1 MLSSEKITDFSYSRN
16 SECLHFI
23 ASSTYKPFI
32 EQIESCIVKSDPDCG
47 NGKALKELVL
57 LDAGFAVEQLIP
69 ATVRSAHGIF
79 FTEEKLASR
88 IASLM
93 RAEIASEASFFDP
106 ACGAG
111 NLLLAIAKDYPLRK
125 SLLETLRFWAKKFG
139 GCDLNENFILATKL
153 RLIGLAAYRHGVGAV
168 ARKTLNV
175 FLSYFNLFKVCN
187 YLDAGQSSEFDCVV
201 ANPPFGHVVLSEPL
215 SWSSGKTQ
223 QAAVFM
229 ARILEQA
236 RPGQKVTA
244 ILPDVLRSG
253 TRYSRWRSLIELG
266 GENITV
272 EVHGKFSKAVDV
284 DVFFITFTLPEF
296 SRDSAKANFDIWRN
310 PTGCLSAG
318 KVRLGDKFTVR
329 VGPVVPHRLSGS
341 GMVVPYL
348 STGNATPFGTVVEF
362 GQVRFSGTLYEPP
375 FVLVRRTSNPSDKKR
390 IVTTLVIGERPVAI
404 ENHLVILKPK
414 GGGVEQC
421 EALIEA
427 LNNQGVYEQLN
438 QAIRCRHLTVSS
450 LANLHLTEVTH
461 E

>member
-1 MLSSEKITDFSYSRN
+1 MLSSEKITDFSCSRN
-16 SECLHFI
+16 SECLHFV

-32 EQIESCIVKSDPDCG
+32 EQIESCIVKSGPGCG
-47 NGKALKELVL
+47 NREALKELVL

-111 NLLLAIAKDYPLRK
+111 NLLLAIAKDYPLRN
-125 SLLETLRFWAKKFG
+125 SLSETLKFWAGKFG

-153 RLIGLAAYRHGVGAV
+153 RLIGLAAYRHGVGTV
-168 ARKTLNV
+168 ARKTLNT
-175 FLSYFNLFKVCN
+175 FLGYFNLFKVCN
-187 YLDAGQSSEFDCVV
+187 YLEAGQSSEFDCIV
-201 ANPPFGHVVLSEPL
+201 ANPPFGHIVLSEPL

-229 ARILEQA
+229 TRILELA

-253 TRYSRWRSLIELG
+253 TRYCRWRSLIEFSA
-266 GENITV
+266 ESIAV

-296 SRDSAKANFDIWRN
+296 SGDGAGTKFDIWRN
-310 PTGCLSAG
+310 PKDRLSAG

-341 GMVVPYL
+341 GKAVPYL
-348 STGNATPFGTVVEF
+348 NARNATPFGVVIKF

-390 IVTTLVIGERPVAI
+390 IVTTLVIGERSVAI
-404 ENHLVILKPK
+404 ENHLIILKPK
-414 GGGVEQC
+414 SGCAKQC
-421 EALIEA
+421 EALIAA
-427 LNNQGVYEQLN
+427 LNDQGVYEQLN

-450 LANLHLTEVTH
+450 LANLHIAEVTH